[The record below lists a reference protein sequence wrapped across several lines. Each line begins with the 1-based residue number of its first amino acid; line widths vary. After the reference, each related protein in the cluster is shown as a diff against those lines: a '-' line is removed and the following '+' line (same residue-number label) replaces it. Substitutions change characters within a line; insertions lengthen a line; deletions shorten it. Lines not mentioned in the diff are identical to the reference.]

1 MVLLLR
7 RERQH
12 WSSLSL
18 TLLARYAASK
28 VRYAASKFMCVYM
41 YMHRAHQ
48 SFCRVRDW
56 KSVARE
62 RKLSSQ

>member
-18 TLLARYAASK
+18 TLLARYATSK
-28 VRYAASKFMCVYM
+28 VRYATSKFMCVYM
-41 YMHRAHQ
+41 HRAHQ
-48 SFCRVRDW
+48 LFCRVRDW